1 MAKRTVKSGQPK
13 RKQPPTAKEQIMA
26 SEDWVSEGLAFCRV
40 LERPWPE
47 WEQRLLA
54 HIAKGNTSEIT
65 EGVQYACDV
74 LERPWP
80 DLEAPLL
87 DWLCAGGQV
96 FADEDVLWAFTTYLT
111 SLGESDT
118 LENEILRRRL
128 SEPAIF
134 YASRAMG
141 ERWQAAE
148 QMILDADTPDHEG
161 VLYGY
166 EDDSDVIENQITVYA
181 RDLIKGRWQEFEE
194 KVRRRT
200 CNPLTVASY
209 TSEMI
214 GSSWKAGEKCL
225 LHSPNTDDTKLA
237 LVRYARDV
245 LEGRWEEAENIL
257 STSTTSMRK
266 NAYEVM
272 KGRLPEMLHNRML
285 LSPSDEDVEVYFQR
299 YGQQ

>member
-1 MAKRTVKSGQPK
+1 MTTNKNRNV
-13 RKQPPTAKEQIMA
+13 RKERHCADAQERIMA

-80 DLEAPLL
+80 DLEPPLL

-96 FADEDVLWAFTTYLT
+96 FADEDALWAFTTYLT
-111 SLGESDT
+111 SLGESET
-118 LENEILRRRL
+118 LEDEILRKRL

-134 YASRAMG
+134 YASRVIDG
-141 ERWQAAE
+141 RWREAE

-194 KVRRRT
+194 RVRRRT
-200 CNPLTVASY
+200 CNPNTVVSY
-209 TSEMI
+209 TSEII
-214 GSSWKAGEKCL
+214 GSRWEAGEKCL
-225 LHSPNTDDTKLA
+225 LHSPNTDHTRGA
-237 LVRYARDV
+237 LVSYARDV
-245 LEGRWEEAENIL
+245 LQGRWENAENIL
-257 STSTTSMRK
+257 STSTASMRMY
-266 NAYEVM
+266 ADEVI
-272 KGRLPEMLHNRML
+272 KGRLPETLHNRML
-285 LSPSDEDVEVYFQR
+285 LSPSDEYVEAYFEK